1 MLPSEIL
8 EGSFHPAL
16 KYAVHS
22 LLTRRKLRA
31 LQAAVANTP
40 ADDAAIAA
48 LAREFVQAAGQTPPA
63 GESDY
68 RVVAPDLQYECSVVT
83 TL

>member
-1 MLPSEIL
+1 MLPTEIL

-31 LQAAVANTP
+31 LQAAVANKP
-40 ADDAAIAA
+40 QDDTLIAA
-48 LAREFVQAAGQTPPA
+48 LAKEFVQASTETPPA

-68 RVVAPDLQYECSVVT
+68 RVVAPALQYECSVVT